1 MARVAVVTGGTRG
14 IGEAISLALRDMG
27 ITVAANFG
35 GSDERARAFSDQT
48 GIKSYKWNV
57 ADHQACLEGC
67 AQVAAELGPIDIV
80 VNNAGITRDG
90 TLMKMSWEAWDEV
103 IRVNLGGCFNMAK
116 ATFAGMKE
124 RGFGRFVQ
132 IGSING
138 QAGQYGQVNYAAAKS
153 GIHGFTKALAQE
165 GAKFGIT
172 ANAIAPGY
180 IDTDMVAAVPPD
192 VLAKIV
198 AKIPVGRL
206 GQASEIAR
214 AVAFLVS
221 EEAGFIT
228 GSTMSV
234 NGGQHMY

>member
-14 IGEAISLALRDMG
+14 IGEAVSLALHGMG
-27 ITVAANFG
+27 VTVAANFG
-35 GSDERARAFSDQT
+35 GSDDKAKAFTDRT
-48 GIKSYKWNV
+48 GIKSFKWNV
-57 ADHQACLEGC
+57 ADHQACLDGC
-67 AQVAAELGPIDIV
+67 AQVAAEVGPIDIV

-90 TLMKMSWEAWDEV
+90 TIMKMSWEAWDEV
-103 IRVNLGGCFNMAK
+103 IRVNLGGSFNMAK

-153 GIHGFTKALAQE
+153 GLHGFTKALAQE
-165 GAKFGIT
+165 GARFGIT
-172 ANAIAPGY
+172 ANALAPGY
-180 IDTDMVAAVPPD
+180 IDTEMVAAVPPD

-221 EEAGFIT
+221 DEAGFIT
-228 GSTMSV
+228 GATLSV